1 MRRAIAA
8 LLLAAP
14 LLCAAAEPRRIA
26 ITVDDLPWVEFSQ
39 SSPVE
44 VQKRFSTLVDVLARN
59 RTAAIGFVN
68 EDKLERDGRRDRRR
82 VTMLERWLDAGIE
95 LGNHTYGHVG
105 MHATPIADYL
115 AAIDRGDEVTGALL
129 RERGRNE
136 AWFRHPFLQAGRD
149 DADRATLAA
158 WLEAHGYRVAPVTVD
173 NGDWIFARAYV
184 HALNA
189 NDAVLARRL
198 RDDYVAYMDD
208 KVAYY
213 EQQSKRLFGREIA
226 QVLLCHASAL
236 NADALPAL
244 FARLRKRGYEFVT
257 LESAVA
263 DPAYAHADGYRGG
276 AGISWMH
283 RWAMAEGKPRT
294 FYEGEPEVPRWI
306 MDLAGVDSE

>member
-1 MRRAIAA
+1 MHRLLAA

-14 LLCAAAEPRRIA
+14 LLAAAVEPRRIA
-26 ITVDDLPWVEFSQ
+26 ITVDDLPWVEFALTPQ
-39 SSPVE
+39 DVVDE
-44 VQKRFSTLVDVLARN
+44 RFDRLVATLAP
-59 RTAAIGFVN
+59 AHAIGFVN

-82 VTMLERWLDAGIE
+82 ATMLERWLDAGID

-115 AAIDRGDEVTGALL
+115 AAIDRGDEVTSALL
-129 RERGRNE
+129 RERGRTE

-158 WLEAHGYRVAPVTVD
+158 WLEAHRYRVAPVTVD
-173 NGDWIFARAYV
+173 NGDWIYARAYV
-184 HALNA
+184 NALNA
-189 NDAVLARRL
+189 HDTPLATRL
-198 RDDYVAYMDD
+198 RDDYVAYMDA

-283 RWAMAEGKPRT
+283 RWAMAENKPRT
-294 FYEGEPEVPRWI
+294 FYEGEPEVPRWV